1 MNSCQMGKAL
11 DQIPVNYNEKDEF
24 AEFACGL
31 ASHFMRSPYACEPGI
46 PTQRMGIV
54 VANSDMH
61 FANSKWTQQCT
72 NDFVYVTIIL
82 SISKYLFIPTV
93 NQNVSITIT

>member
-11 DQIPVNYNEKDEF
+11 DHIPVNYNEKDEF

-31 ASHFMRSPYACEPGI
+31 ASHFMRSPYVCEPGL

-72 NDFVYVTIIL
+72 NDFVYVAIIL
-82 SISKYLFIPTV
+82 SVILNIYVLFKV
-93 NQNVSITIT
+93 